1 MLQRGGRTVAKQAR
15 GTGGAPGPCPT
26 CGQTPQAP
34 RERRSDFDRGMD
46 FWAARDA
53 YRVQTVL
60 GLLAIPL
67 LVAGGVFVLQGVGW
81 VVWMV
86 GKWLGY

>member
-1 MLQRGGRTVAKQAR
+1 
-15 GTGGAPGPCPT
+15 
-26 CGQTPQAP
+26 
-34 RERRSDFDRGMD
+34 MD

>member
-1 MLQRGGRTVAKQAR
+1 
-15 GTGGAPGPCPT
+15 
-26 CGQTPQAP
+26 
-34 RERRSDFDRGMD
+34 MD

-67 LVAGGVFVLQGVGW
+67 LVAGGVLVLQGVGW

-86 GKWLGY
+86 GKWLGS